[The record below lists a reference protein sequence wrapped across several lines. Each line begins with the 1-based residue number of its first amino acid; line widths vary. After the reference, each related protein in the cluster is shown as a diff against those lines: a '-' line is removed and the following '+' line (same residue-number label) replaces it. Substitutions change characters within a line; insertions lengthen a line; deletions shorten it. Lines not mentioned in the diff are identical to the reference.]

1 MKTLLTTAAATA
13 LLAGSALAATGPG
26 NASVRPPTAVVAG
39 ADWLLLA
46 GDKNHVHADGPPG
59 RNFDGE
65 NGRPGYGH
73 GDKNHFESDTGEHDG
88 PPGLD
93 SEGENERP
101 GYGGN
106 PADFVPD
113 CAEARD

>member
-1 MKTLLTTAAATA
+1 MKTLLIIAAAVG
-13 LLAGSALAATGPG
+13 LVSGSALAATPSGWSIG
-26 NASVRPPTAVVAG
+26 LAKDAAG
-39 ADWLLLA
+39 APGWLLLA
-46 GDKNHVHADGPPG
+46 GDKNHLHADGPPG

-73 GDKNHFESDTGEHDG
+73 GDKNHFEPDTGEHDG

-93 SEGENERP
+93 LEGEDERP

-106 PADFVPD
+106 PADFEPD
-113 CAEARD
+113 